1 MLRCVESRDVAAR
14 AVSALSS
21 LFNVVDLDGD
31 GHVSREE
38 FRDAM
43 AALAAGTQGMA
54 RPDDRICD
62 ELFEEI
68 DADASGQLSY
78 EVRQPRHT
86 AATCTYAACTDCRM
100 HIPRRDD
107 LVCMY
112 QWPFALRRSHMHPTP
127 LTLPC
132 AVHACIRVRG
142 RSF

>member
-1 MLRCVESRDVAAR
+1 M
-14 AVSALSS
+14 
-21 LFNVVDLDGD
+21 VDLDGD

-78 EVRQPRHT
+78 EVRHSPVT
-86 AATCTYAACTDCRM
+86 AATCTCCTYAHHVHLHVHVLTAACTSQGEMTLCACTNGHLPYDTLTC
-100 HIPRRDD
+100 
-107 LVCMY
+107 
-112 QWPFALRRSHMHPTP
+112 TP
-127 LTLPC
+127 LPLHSP
-132 AVHACIRVRG
+132 VPSMHAFVRG